1 MNSHRLQTDHVRAL
15 VSAGPRRP
23 IAAVRTRLFGTA
35 TALLAALAC
44 AEVASADPFIWDQD
58 GDRIDDRI
66 ESVHLLGFTASFE
79 NADSLTRQRF
89 EVTRIGLDLIYGIY
103 VVYDSAPDEA
113 DIAALAALGMPVLH
127 RIQAVPA
134 LRSIGTFA
142 QVSAA
147 ATLPG
152 VERVEALPVLYP
164 VVVDGT
170 ASSGVRDDTERVFPT
185 WQSTGGSAGAG
196 SVIAFLDTGINDA
209 ADGGYPGHESLAG
222 RFLGGAEFTHAD
234 SSIDTPRTGSANPA
248 DHGGL
253 ATGAHATHVAGVALG
268 SGGPTTFAAG
278 VAPQARFVDV
288 KVLSDLGNGTGLAE
302 ALDWCISQRQ
312 RDWGAGPA
320 HAGIDVINLSL
331 SSLDASDGQDLASR
345 LANRAAELGIVVV
358 AAMGNEG
365 QDAHVPSPAAG
376 DRVIAV
382 GAYDAQRSGPA
393 ADDQYPVFNNA
404 GPRHA
409 DTDADATDEM
419 KPDLLAPGV
428 GVLSADGD
436 PTGNGDG
443 YARRSGT
450 SMSVAFVSGA
460 AALLK
465 ADHPGLAPSGIAA
478 VLRSTARRNLP
489 GAPAGNPGPDP
500 RWRSTLGFGL
510 LDVYAARLELDQPGN
525 TQVRRLVLVADQDS
539 IRAEL
544 WTQRERGAAYLV
556 FERAPDSNGVP
567 GAFTPIDSAAAAGDS
582 SLVDAANLTAYPR
595 AWFVP
600 LAERGVAHWYRAA
613 WTENG
618 VRHASPARRLEA
630 PLGSSVG
637 AIEVTIVHNAY
648 DGDIDGVVEA
658 GSTAAGTRT
667 ASPIVSLPLPGS
679 GAAIETDWVNGVAA
693 LGNIARTFRIDI
705 PAGAAEALLPAST
718 ATPWYLRVT
727 EGGLL
732 NRSGRITR
740 LRVIRFEEG
749 EDSFTMGGPL
759 PRPTVE
765 GSTTTLS
772 APAVLLSVDPVSGA
786 ALQLRVGP
794 NPARAGR
801 PVHFV
806 TTVRPSAP
814 LQIFDVSGRRVA
826 ETPFAP
832 TGDGR
837 WEASWTPATSD
848 NASESGIYFARSGRQ
863 SSRFV
868 LVPR

>member
-1 MNSHRLQTDHVRAL
+1 MNRHPLHTDHVRVRGFAADPRGPVAAL
-15 VSAGPRRP
+15 RHV
-23 IAAVRTRLFGTA
+23 FGTVA
-35 TALLAALAC
+35 VLASLAC
-44 AEVASADPFIWDQD
+44 AGIASADPFIWDQD

-66 ESVHLLGFTASFE
+66 ESVHVLGFTASFE
-79 NADSLTRQRF
+79 SADSLARQRF
-89 EVTRIGLDLIYGIY
+89 QVTRAGLDLIYGVY

-127 RIQAVPA
+127 RIEAVPA
-134 LRSIGTFA
+134 LRSVGTFA
-142 QVSAA
+142 QVAA
-147 ATLPG
+147 AAKLQG

-170 ASSGVRDDTERVFPT
+170 AASGVRDDTERVFPT
-185 WQSTGGSAGAG
+185 WQSSGGGAGAG
-196 SVIAFLDTGINDA
+196 SVIAFLDTGINDE

-222 RFLGGAEFTHAD
+222 RFVGGAEFTHAD

-248 DHGGL
+248 DRGGL
-253 ATGAHATHVAGVALG
+253 ATGAHATHVAGIALG
-268 SGGPTTFAAG
+268 SGGTTTFAAG
-278 VAPQARFVDV
+278 IAPQARFVDV
-288 KVLSDLGNGTGLAE
+288 KVLSDLGSGTGLAE
-302 ALDWCISQRQ
+302 ALDWCITQRQ

-320 HAGIDVINLSL
+320 HMGIDVINLSL

-345 LANRAAELGIVVV
+345 LASRATEYGIIVV

-365 QDAHVPSPAAG
+365 QDGHVPSPAAG

-393 ADDQYPVFNNA
+393 ANDQYPVFNNA

-409 DTDADATDEM
+409 DTDADAADEM

-436 PTGNGDG
+436 PSGDG
-443 YARRSGT
+443 DRYVRRSGT

-465 ADHPGLAPSGIAA
+465 TDHPGLDPSAFAA

-489 GAPAGNPGPDP
+489 APTGLPGADP
-500 RWRSTLGFGL
+500 RWRSTIGFGL
-510 LDVYAARLELDQPGN
+510 LDVYAARLELVQPGN
-525 TQVRRLVLVADQDS
+525 TQARRLMLLADQDS

-544 WTQRERGAAYLV
+544 WTQRERGAAHLV
-556 FERAPDSNGVP
+556 FERAPDSNGIP
-567 GAFTPIDSAAAAGDS
+567 GSFAPIDSVAAAGDS
-582 SLVDAANLTAYPR
+582 SLADAANLTPYAR

-618 VRHASPARRLEA
+618 VRLASPARGLEA
-630 PLGSSVG
+630 PLGPSIG
-637 AIEVTIVHNAY
+637 AVEVTIVHNAY
-648 DGDIDGVVEA
+648 DGDINGVIEA
-658 GSTAAGTRT
+658 GSSDAGPRI

-705 PAGAAEALLPAST
+705 PAGAAEALLPASN
-718 ATPWYLRVT
+718 ASPWYLRVS

-740 LRVIRFEEG
+740 FRVIRFEEG

-759 PRPTVE
+759 PQPTVE
-765 GSTTTLS
+765 GSTTTIS
-772 APAVLLSVDPVSGA
+772 APAELLSVDPASSS

-794 NPARAGR
+794 NPARTGQSIR
-801 PVHFV
+801 FV
-806 TTVRPSAP
+806 TSIRPTMP
-814 LQIFDVSGRRVA
+814 LRIFDVAGRRVA
-826 ETPFAP
+826 EAPFVA

-837 WEASWTPATSD
+837 WEANWIPATSKD
-848 NASESGIYFARSGRQ
+848 ATGSGIYFARSDKQ
-863 SSRFV
+863 SARFV
-868 LVPR
+868 LLPR